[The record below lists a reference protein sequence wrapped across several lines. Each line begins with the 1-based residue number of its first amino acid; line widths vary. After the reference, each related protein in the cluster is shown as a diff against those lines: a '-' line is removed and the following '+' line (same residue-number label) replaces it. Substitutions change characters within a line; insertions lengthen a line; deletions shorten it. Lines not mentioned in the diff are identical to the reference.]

1 MSKQM
6 LVQAESKAF
15 LHRVVKSKF
24 IEVADKAAEDVL
36 TRKLYAYVI
45 SYSPKLD
52 PTSGYMTLDRILS
65 TIRTGNIPKPGTL
78 PVGEYSFALDSVV
91 VSLNEAGK
99 ARMAK
104 FGIVSFKDED
114 YDLED
119 FVEAV
124 SLTGNMENIDD
135 KSDKQSSA

>member
-6 LVQAESKAF
+6 LVQAKSKAF

-24 IEVADKAAEDVL
+24 IEVADKAAEDIL
-36 TRKLYAYVI
+36 TRRAYAYII
-45 SYSPKLD
+45 SYSPKLE
-52 PTSGYMTLDRILS
+52 PTSGYMTLVHILS
-65 TIRTGNIPKPGTL
+65 VIRPGNIPKPGTL
-78 PVGEYSFALDSVV
+78 PTGEYSFVLDSVV

-124 SLTGNMENIDD
+124 SLTGNLENIDD
-135 KSDKQSSA
+135 KSDEQSSA